1 MPGRLVVRER
11 PADEESDRGSN
22 RERWPRIA
30 SYQRLDIRHHPCRI
44 VGADVLGAAA
54 ESIGRRTRDVADGL
68 APGQAGSF
76 VMKR

>member
-11 PADEESDRGSN
+11 PADEESDRGGN

-30 SYQRLDIRHHPCRI
+30 FDERLDIRHHPCRI

-54 ESIGRRTRDVADGL
+54 QTVGCRTRYIADGF
-68 APGQAGSF
+68 ASGQVASF
-76 VMKR
+76 VM